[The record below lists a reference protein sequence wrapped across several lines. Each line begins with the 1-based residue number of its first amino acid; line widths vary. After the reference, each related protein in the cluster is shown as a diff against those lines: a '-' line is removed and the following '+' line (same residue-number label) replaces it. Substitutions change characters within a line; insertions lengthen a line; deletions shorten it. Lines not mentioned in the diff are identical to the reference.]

1 MNETTKTE
9 TTNKNEV
16 ALQRKQKTYVN
27 KYNNAMRGC
36 ENSAW
41 NLCKVVYETVNTP
54 DFAEVF
60 GTMTEYS
67 KALGV
72 SKSSLTKYYKAY
84 ERRQLLIEQNEEN
97 ANFSVTQIA
106 EFSGVAMEDTKDFVE
121 VENVTTND
129 TAQAIRE
136 KAKHYTNPETE
147 ETEGEGESTEETT
160 ETIDCDCMVVTYNGE
175 EIQVMNAD
183 TIKAIKELLEIE

>member
-1 MNETTKTE
+1 MEN
-9 TTNKNEV
+9 TNKNAV
-16 ALQRKQKTYVN
+16 ALQRKQNTYVN
-27 KYNNAMRGC
+27 KYNNAMSGC
-36 ENSAW
+36 EKSAW
-41 NLCKVVYETVNTP
+41 NLCKVVYETVKAE

-97 ANFSVTQIA
+97 AKFSVTQIA
-106 EFSGVAMEDTKDFVE
+106 EFSGVSMEDTKDFVE

-136 KAKHYTNPETE
+136 KAKHYTKPETE

-160 ETIDCDCMVVTYNGE
+160 ETIDCDYMVVTYNGE